1 MPALTKDRNT
11 QMKDAELIAV
21 PVAAGA
27 VIYGGAMVVANAT
40 GFAAP
45 ASTALNLTY
54 LGRAEESVNNAAGA
68 NGAKTALVRRKQA
81 FFFANLAADALTQ
94 ADLGKTVYMVDD
106 QTVAKT
112 NGGGTR
118 SAGGKLVEFTA
129 DGVWVE

>member
-68 NGAKTALVRRKQA
+68 NGAKTALR
-81 FFFANLAADALTQ
+81 
-94 ADLGKTVYMVDD
+94 
-106 QTVAKT
+106 AKR
-112 NGGGTR
+112 G
-118 SAGGKLVEFTA
+118 AK
-129 DGVWVE
+129 